1 MEWRVED
8 GGWWV
13 RMKVGGWGWRMGVEE
28 GGWGEGRSG
37 GRGESEIRGVLYMC
51 VCVVVV
57 GWVMGVRPSIH
68 IE

>member
-1 MEWRVED
+1 
-8 GGWWV
+8 
-13 RMKVGGWGWRMGVEE
+13 MGVEE